1 MCIWKTAS
9 IFKQH
14 GRKDQKEGK
23 YLKSTKMYVAHIM
36 KFHETFHEIFHEL
49 FGHPFLSELS
59 YNM

>member
-14 GRKDQKEGK
+14 GGKDQKEGK

-49 FGHPFLSELS
+49 FGHPFLSEVKL
-59 YNM
+59 